1 MKWLPLLAVV
11 LIIGCKKQSTVNDN
25 FSEKI
30 AIRMQESIHH
40 ELVLNCATVKIFECS
55 NYVLKSS
62 FNVNDDQI
70 VLKFSGIDKGSFCL
84 TSLGPASTSVNL
96 GKLSNGSYVISFQTG
111 TQLVKGTLEI
121 SDSQYQLSLPSPG
134 NIELSNPVM
143 ER

>member
-1 MKWLPLLAVV
+1 MKWLPIVAVV
-11 LIIGCKKQSTVNDN
+11 LIIGCKKQNTANDSFN
-25 FSEKI
+25 EKI
-30 AIRMQESIHH
+30 AIKMQESLHH
-40 ELVLNCATVKIFECS
+40 ELLLNCATVKIFECS

-62 FNVNDDQI
+62 FHVSDDQI
-70 VLKFSGIDKGSFCL
+70 VLEFSGIDKGSFCL
-84 TSLGPASTSVNL
+84 TALGPASTSVNL

-121 SDSQYQLSLPSPG
+121 SDSQYHLSLPSPG